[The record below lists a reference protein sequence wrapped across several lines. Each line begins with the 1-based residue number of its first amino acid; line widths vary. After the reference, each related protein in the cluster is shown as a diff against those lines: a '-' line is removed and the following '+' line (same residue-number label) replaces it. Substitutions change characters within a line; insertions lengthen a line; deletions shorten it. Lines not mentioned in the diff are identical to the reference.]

1 MARDRSFGPR
11 LYSVRN
17 FTPLRKPEPRSV
29 NGMHATA
36 YLNWLQYPIKLI
48 ARLSS
53 ARSCVPTKPVAASG
67 ITCPESARPEPR
79 RAAIRIRYR
88 DSVAILL
95 PAPEHCGT
103 VANSSPWRS
112 RLSQEATT

>member
-48 ARLSS
+48 ASLSS
-53 ARSCVPTKPVAASG
+53 AGSCVPTKPVAAQG
-67 ITCPESARPEPR
+67 ILARSPPSSR

-103 VANSSPWRS
+103 VATSSPWRS